1 MIKTY
6 LIDGHRVMV
15 TGKPRHHPTVY
26 TIHVAGI
33 PIAGSVETTGL
44 GRFLARDGDRR
55 SLGTF
60 TGLPRAVEQVV
71 RQEQGCSGSVRN

>member
-6 LIDGHRVMV
+6 LIDGQQVMV
-15 TGKPRHHPTVY
+15 TGKPRHRPAIY

-44 GRFLARDGDRR
+44 GRFLARDGHRR
-55 SLGTF
+55 PLGTF
-60 TGLPRAVEQVV
+60 SGLPRAVEQVV
-71 RQEQGCSGSVRN
+71 RAASR

>member
-6 LIDGHRVMV
+6 RIDGQQVTV
-15 TGKPRHHPTVY
+15 TGRPRRHPTVY

-33 PIAGSVETTGL
+33 PLAGSVEKTGL
-44 GRFLARDGDRR
+44 GSFLARDGSRR
-55 SLGTF
+55 PLGTF

-71 RQEQGCSGSVRN
+71 REESR